1 MSDALEIA
9 SLGRLLENGAIKLVA
24 RNGQLIARWHTAR
37 WIEPGPRKDEWRAR
51 AEALSQIEGRMS
63 VLAPSW
69 REDFE
74 FIRSMAADP
83 FDPRV
88 LEALPMF
95 RRLGIIT
102 GLVNRRNWN
111 AAAGLGP
118 KHVPQMAS
126 TATLTRD
133 WIVRFRPNHGL
144 RALFGDQELNLYE
157 MASLLTECALPERLW
172 LRFRAFAGTAPTTVI
187 TCENLGAYVDLPL
200 PPGVMAVFSP
210 GADVEAA
217 AALLKAL
224 PDTRW
229 VHFGDIDPDGLEIA
243 ESLGRETGR
252 AVQFY
257 VPLFAEEYLPG
268 RPTETP
274 WRGIPDRP
282 IFHELKRTQKR
293 IFHEVFMLD
302 SRLSDD
308 LVEMTKSGGGNIDR
322 ALPAGRG

>member
-1 MSDALEIA
+1 MSEALEIA

-24 RNGQLIARWHTAR
+24 RNGQLITRWRTAR
-37 WIEPGPRKDEWRAR
+37 WIEPSGRKDEWRTR
-51 AEALSQIEGRMS
+51 AEALSQIEERMS
-63 VLAPSW
+63 MLTPAW
-69 REDFE
+69 REDFA
-74 FIRSMAADP
+74 FLRSMALDP

-88 LEALPMF
+88 LEALPVL
-95 RRLGIIT
+95 RRQKAIT
-102 GLVNRRNWN
+102 GLINRRNWN

-118 KHVPQMAS
+118 KHSPQIAS

-133 WIVRFRPNHGL
+133 WIVRFRPNDGL
-144 RALFGDQELNLYE
+144 RALFGDRELDLYQ

-172 LRFRAFAGTAPTTVI
+172 LRFRAFTGTPPTTII

-200 PPGVMAVFSP
+200 PPSAMAIYSP

-217 AALLKAL
+217 VALLNAL
-224 PDTRW
+224 PAARW
-229 VHFGDIDPDGLEIA
+229 IHFGDIDPDGLEIA
-243 ESLGRETGR
+243 DTLGRETGR

-257 VPLFAEEYLPG
+257 VPSFAEEYLPG

-274 WRGIPDRP
+274 WKEVPDRQ

-302 SRLSDD
+302 SRLPND
-308 LVEMTKSGGGNIDR
+308 LLELANANGVN
-322 ALPAGRG
+322 

>member
-24 RNGQLIARWHTAR
+24 RNGQLITRWQTAR
-37 WIEPGPRKDEWRAR
+37 WIEPGPRKGEWRAR

-74 FIRSMAADP
+74 FLRSMAVDP

-88 LEALPMF
+88 VEALPVLK
-95 RRLGIIT
+95 RQRTAT

-118 KHVPQMAS
+118 KHAPQTTSVA
-126 TATLTRD
+126 AANLTRD
-133 WIVRFRPNHGL
+133 WIVRFRPNQGL
-144 RALFGDQELNLYE
+144 RALFGDHELDLHE
-157 MASLLTECALPERLW
+157 MASRLTECALPERLW
-172 LRFRAFAGTAPTTVI
+172 LSFRAFIGMAPTTVI

-200 PPGVMAVFSP
+200 PPAAMAVFSP
-210 GADVEAA
+210 GADIEAA
-217 AALLKAL
+217 AALLNAL
-224 PDTRW
+224 PDSKW
-229 VHFGDIDPDGLEIA
+229 IHFGDIDPDGLDIA
-243 ESLGRETGR
+243 ENLGRETGR

-257 VPLFAEEYLPG
+257 VPSFAEEYLPG

-274 WRGIPDRP
+274 WKGIPDRP

-302 SRLSDD
+302 GRLSAD
-308 LVEMTKSGGGNIDR
+308 LLAMTNSHGMR
-322 ALPAGRG
+322 

>member
-24 RNGQLIARWHTAR
+24 RNGQLIARWQTAR
-37 WIEPGPRKDEWRAR
+37 WIEPGPRKGEWRAR
-51 AEALSQIEGRMS
+51 AEMLSQLEGRMS
-63 VLAPSW
+63 ALAPAW

-74 FIRSMAADP
+74 FLRSMAADP

-88 LEALPMF
+88 VEALPML
-95 RRLGIIT
+95 RRQRTST

-118 KHVPQMAS
+118 KHAPQMAS
-126 TATLTRD
+126 IATLTRD
-133 WIVRFRPNHGL
+133 WIVRFRPNQGL
-144 RALFGDQELNLYE
+144 RALFGERELDLGE

-172 LRFRAFAGTAPTTVI
+172 LNFRAFTVTPPTIII
-187 TCENLGAYVDLPL
+187 TCENLGAYIDLPL
-200 PPGVMAVFSP
+200 PPTAMAVFSP
-210 GADVEAA
+210 GADIEAA

-257 VPLFAEEYLPG
+257 IPSFAEEYLPG
-268 RPTETP
+268 RPTDTP
-274 WRGIPDRP
+274 WKGIPDQL

-293 IFHEVFMLD
+293 IFQEVFILD
-302 SRLSDD
+302 GRLSND
-308 LVEMTKSGGGNIDR
+308 LLEMT
-322 ALPAGRG
+322 ALTAS